1 MQAGN
6 LHAVEP
12 RDVAVVRL
20 DLQRAGAEQRG
31 VCHPE
36 LAPDVDGRVA
46 VFHVAQL
53 RAALDILVVVERE
66 FAARP

>member
-31 VCHPE
+31 SAPE

-46 VFHVAQL
+46 FFMSLSSVPPSTSSL
-53 RAALDILVVVERE
+53 L
-66 FAARP
+66 